1 MILVCVDWIER
12 CDLET
17 RKSMTALVASI
28 DLCIDEST
36 NAKSLK
42 YCKFDESKNE
52 DNEVLWW
59 PYRRKAKEDFR
70 GCVLNKDAVRLNNGV
85 QKY

>member
-1 MILVCVDWIER
+1 
-12 CDLET
+12 
-17 RKSMTALVASI
+17 MTALVASI